1 MVNLVRKLKLTHFSR
16 NERGASAVEYALLL
30 ALIAIVCVASLVHL
44 GKATGDPFH
53 LASNEL
59 KSPGGGGGNDSSGG
73 GSSPG
78 GGGGNDSP
86 GGGSS
91 GSYESLASSSDQSSM
106 KGSAHTYQGDLAGLA
121 KSQNNTGLRI
131 SGKNSSAGLS
141 GELSVASSE
150 APPPEDTTGSS
161 HSRLFRILLLL
172 ALIAVMGFLYM
183 KRRSE

>member
-1 MVNLVRKLKLTHFSR
+1 MQSK
-16 NERGASAVEYALLL
+16 
-30 ALIAIVCVASLVHL
+30 
-44 GKATGDPFH
+44 
-53 LASNEL
+53 
-59 KSPGGGGGNDSSGG
+59 
-73 GSSPG
+73 

-86 GGGSS
+86 GGGGSSPGGGGNDSPGGGGSS
-91 GSYESLASSSDQSSM
+91 GSSESFASSSDKSSM

-131 SGKNSSAGLS
+131 SGKKSSAGLS